1 MEQSAEA
8 ELLAKAQAGDSE
20 ARDALYTQFFAGNE
34 QVRGLLAREVQQ
46 PEDREDIMHDAYLSL
61 IRSKGEFRGDSKLQ
75 TFIYRVVQIAIL
87 QRLRGDRARRREK
100 MVRLTFEMDG
110 EERERTIPVTDYQF
124 ESVEAALAAERMY
137 NFVPEPLRTTFRLR
151 VSEEMSYDEI
161 ARRTGAPINTVATR
175 IFKARAILAK
185 LFGAP
190 PEAAQRTPITT
201 KKGRVTGN

>member
-8 ELLAKAQAGDSE
+8 ELLAQAQAGDSE
-20 ARDALYTQFFAGNE
+20 ARDVLYTQFFTGNR
-34 QVRGLLAREVQQ
+34 QVQGLLAREVPQ
-46 PEDREDIMHDAYLSL
+46 PEDREDVLHDAYLSL
-61 IRSKGEFRGDSKLQ
+61 IRSKTEFRGESKLQ

-100 MVRLTFEMDG
+100 MVRLTFEIDG
-110 EERERTIPVTDYQF
+110 EERERTIPVVDYQF
-124 ESVEAALAAERMY
+124 ESVEATLAAERMY
-137 NFVPEPLRTTFRLR
+137 NFVPEPLRTAFRLR
-151 VSEEMSYDEI
+151 VSEEMSYGEI
-161 ARRTGAPINTVATR
+161 ARRTATPINTVATR

-190 PEAAQRTPITT
+190 PQAEPPTPITA

>member
-20 ARDALYTQFFAGNE
+20 ARDALYTQFFAGNK
-34 QVRGLLAREVQQ
+34 QVQGLLAREVQQ

-190 PEAAQRTPITT
+190 GEAAQRTPITT
-201 KKGRVTGN
+201 K